1 MHKKM
6 EAELMSIAHSILQ
19 MKNRDDIAALHKKA
33 QELHE
38 KLAVL
43 LFIDDY
49 LETSPNVTETKEVL
63 LDKVQK
69 AVKNNP
75 TPKIEKKEVVEE
87 EVKPVEVFDKPITVK
102 NLVEETL
109 FEIEKPAKV
118 VEIKEEK
125 KVLTLEEELKDT
137 VSVDVTADLFQKE
150 DSKASASLNDKL
162 KQGNI
167 QVGLNDRIAFVKH
180 LFNHS
185 QEDFNR
191 VISQLNTFKTE
202 KEAQN
207 FIKKMVKPD
216 YDWSGKE
223 EYEERFVELV
233 ERRFL

>member
-6 EAELMSIAHSILQ
+6 EAELVSIAHSILQ
-19 MKNRDDIAALHKKA
+19 MKNRDDITALHKKA

-38 KLAVL
+38 KLGVL

-49 LETSPNVTETKEVL
+49 LETTPNAKETKEELMAKFKDIV
-63 LDKVQK
+63 DKKPIATV
-69 AVKNNP
+69 
-75 TPKIEKKEVVEE
+75 EKKEVIE
-87 EVKPVEVFDKPITVK
+87 EVKQETIFEKPTVVEEK
-102 NLVEETL
+102 VEETL
-109 FEIEKPAKV
+109 FEIEKEEVV
-118 VEIKEEK
+118 VEVKEEK
-125 KVLTLEEELKDT
+125 KVLTLEEELKGT

-150 DSKASASLNDKL
+150 VKKTKTSLNDKL

-185 QEDFNR
+185 QADFNR
-191 VISQLNTFKTE
+191 VLSQLNTFKTE
-202 KEAQN
+202 KEARN
-207 FIKKMVKPD
+207 FIKKMVKLD

-223 EYEERFVELV
+223 EYEERLLDLI

>member
-49 LETSPNVTETKEVL
+49 LETTPNATETKEALVG
-63 LDKVQK
+63 
-69 AVKNNP
+69 
-75 TPKIEKKEVVEE
+75 KIEKIVEKTAIIE
-87 EVKPVEVFDKPITVK
+87 EVKEVIKEEKLVEKPIVAVEKVEVKQ
-102 NLVEETL
+102 EETL
-109 FEIEKPAKV
+109 FEIENIEKV
-118 VEIKEEK
+118 ASIKEDK
-125 KVLTLEEELKDT
+125 KVLTMEEEFKDS

-150 DSKASASLNDKL
+150 EKKTKSSLNDKL

-185 QEDFNR
+185 QADFNR
-191 VISQLNTFKTE
+191 VLSQLNTFKTE

-223 EYEERFVELV
+223 EYEERFIDLI

>member
-6 EAELMSIAHSILQ
+6 EAELVSIAHSILQ

-38 KLAVL
+38 KLSVL

-49 LETSPNVTETKEVL
+49 LETTPNATETKEEL
-63 LDKVQK
+63 LG
-69 AVKNNP
+69 
-75 TPKIEKKEVVEE
+75 KIEKVVEKK
-87 EVKPVEVFDKPITVK
+87 VVAKVETNKI
-102 NLVEETL
+102 VEETKQKIIFEKPIAIEQKTEETI
-109 FEIEKPAKV
+109 FEIEKDKAVVDAK
-118 VEIKEEK
+118 ETK

-150 DSKASASLNDKL
+150 DKKTKTSLNDKL

-185 QEDFNR
+185 QADFNR
-191 VISQLNTFKTE
+191 VLSQLNTFKTE
-202 KEAQN
+202 KDAQN

-223 EYEERFVELV
+223 EYEERLVALV

>member
-6 EAELMSIAHSILQ
+6 ESELVSIAHSILQ

-49 LETSPNVTETKEVL
+49 LETTPNATETKEALVN
-63 LDKVQK
+63 KVEESVEK
-69 AVKNNP
+69 KPVAIV
-75 TPKIEKKEVVEE
+75 EKKEVVEE
-87 EVKPVEVFDKPITVK
+87 IKQETIFEKPIV
-102 NLVEETL
+102 VEDKKEGTL
-109 FEIEKPAKV
+109 FEIEKEEDV
-118 VEIKEEK
+118 VEVKEPQK
-125 KVLTLEEELKDT
+125 ILTLEEELKDT
-137 VSVDVTADLFQKE
+137 ISIDVTADLFQKE
-150 DSKASASLNDKL
+150 VKKTKTSLNDKL

-185 QEDFNR
+185 QADFNR
-191 VISQLNTFKTE
+191 VLSQLNTFKSE

-216 YDWSGKE
+216 YDWSEKE
-223 EYEERFVELV
+223 EYEERLTILI

>member
-1 MHKKM
+1 MHKKL
-6 EAELMSIAHSILQ
+6 ESELVSIAHSILQ

-49 LETSPNVTETKEVL
+49 LETTPNATETKEELVNKIE
-63 LDKVQK
+63 KV
-69 AVKNNP
+69 VKKELI
-75 TPKIEKKEVVEE
+75 TKVEKVAIVEEVKEETLTEETIFEIEKKEAAV
-87 EVKPVEVFDKPITVK
+87 
-102 NLVEETL
+102 
-109 FEIEKPAKV
+109 A
-118 VEIKEEK
+118 IKEDK
-125 KVLTLEEELKDT
+125 KVLTLEEEFKDS
-137 VSVDVTADLFQKE
+137 VSLDVTVDLFQKE
-150 DSKASASLNDKL
+150 EKKTKTSLNDTL
-162 KQGNI
+162 KQSNI

-185 QEDFNR
+185 QADFNR
-191 VISQLNTFKTE
+191 VLSQLNTFKTE

-223 EYEERFVELV
+223 EYEERFMDLV